1 MRHSTWLLAR
11 ILVTLGFGF
20 LLSACALIRDQ
31 LDPTTVSIRGVP
43 PTLEQLNV
51 NATANANNLFVD
63 NLVQVAGLP
72 QNAALGPRTA
82 DWDLVMRAGIYEIG
96 RQCDQYLDVLFRFN
110 REQRAGRQ
118 DLAAAAGATGAIMGI
133 AGASAKALAITA
145 ASFGLASSLFDASV
159 NSVLFTIEPSALRY
173 VALQGRQQY
182 LESLRKN
189 NVEINS
195 RPDMLI
201 ALQGYL
207 TQCSPAAIEANIN
220 NAASGAP
227 SVVTFTPGVTP
238 AALLAAPATA
248 LIVPSPKN
256 LLPSE
261 PVKPKEPVRSRP
273 FVPPP
278 DVTLNYRQF
287 LDPSVKIDASQA
299 KKIFAALCVLP
310 TEVDGAGAP
319 STTARIKAFQQWQN
333 FRPGQPMPSA
343 TGQLTSREIDILLG
357 QPDCQRSHFENIYEV
372 NFRRGVGTGPPRDIN
387 SPNLINA
394 MNEII
399 KKIDPQK
406 QLAPNASVPDMR
418 SRIPDVRKGLENQLV
433 LKDDALSNQLTK
445 DLVNVLLGGS

>member
-1 MRHSTWLLAR
+1 
-11 ILVTLGFGF
+11 
-20 LLSACALIRDQ
+20 LIREWT
-31 LDPTTVSIRGVP
+31 DPTTVSIRGVP
-43 PTLEQLNV
+43 PTLEQLNIS
-51 NATANANNLFVD
+51 ATAYSQNLMVD
-63 NLVQVAGLP
+63 ELIQTAGLGLP
-72 QNAALGPRTA
+72 SGTQLPPDDPR
-82 DWDLVMRAGIYEIG
+82 WSLVMKAGVYEIG

-118 DLAAAAGATGAIMGI
+118 DLAAAAAATGAIMGI

-145 ASFGLASSLFDASV
+145 ASFGLASSLFDANV

-182 LESLRKN
+182 LDSLRKN

-227 SVVTFTPGVTP
+227 SVVTLTPGVTS

-256 LLPSE
+256 ILPPE
-261 PVKPKEPVRSRP
+261 PVKPTEKVQSRP

-278 DVTLNYRQF
+278 DVSLKYRQF
-287 LDPSVKIDASQA
+287 LDPSVKIFDASQA

-310 TEVDGAGAP
+310 TEVDDAGAP

-343 TGQLTSREIDILLG
+343 TGQLTSREIDILRG
-357 QPDCQRSHFENIYEV
+357 QPDCQRSRFENIYEV
-372 NFRRGVGTGPPRDIN
+372 NFRRGAGSGPPKDIN
-387 SPNLINA
+387 SPILIDA
-394 MNEII
+394 MN
-399 KKIDPQK
+399 QK
-406 QLAPNASVPDMR
+406 LAEPKLAPNASMSDVR
-418 SRIPDVRKGLENQLV
+418 SRIPELRQTLKDQLV
-433 LKDDALSNQLTK
+433 LTDGALSNQLTK
-445 DLVNVLLGGS
+445 DLVNVLLGSK